1 MTIFEMGAGERGGG
15 GGGRNYE
22 VVTVL
27 HRFSLYLTR
36 NSYGG
41 WIFGGGG
48 GDYEVVTVLHR
59 FLLYLTRN
67 SYGGCIFGGG
77 GGGGWRKDWGA
88 RWIDVK
94 LNHSFNFL
102 AV

>member
-1 MTIFEMGAGERGGG
+1 MTIFEMGAGERG

-48 GDYEVVTVLHR
+48 GVEEGL
-59 FLLYLTRN
+59 
-67 SYGGCIFGGG
+67 GGPMD
-77 GGGGWRKDWGA
+77 RRETK
-88 RWIDVK
+88 
-94 LNHSFNFL
+94 SFF
-102 AV
+102 

>member
-1 MTIFEMGAGERGGG
+1 MTIFEMGAGERGG

-48 GDYEVVTVLHR
+48 GGIWSGHR
-59 FLLYLTRN
+59 TP
-67 SYGGCIFGGG
+67 
-77 GGGGWRKDWGA
+77 
-88 RWIDVK
+88 
-94 LNHSFNFL
+94 
-102 AV
+102 